1 MPANPNAF
9 VTLFPVT
16 WAPDNTEYLEQ
27 LHADRWREQLHIDQ
41 PDPTDVP
48 DENRSY
54 DIQFGT
60 GPDVARAS
68 LIVDP
73 RLDHL
78 EDLTET
84 GKEPIE
90 PGETALLEQ
99 HDAVWRVTID
109 VSTDTDPDAADDPP
123 PPHAGATDAAAR
135 MLRLMATFTEAGSAG
150 AFVPAIQQLHGSEFV
165 RTQAAKCP
173 PPGVDAEDPRAMVQA
188 MVNLFVGAW
197 DDTVDSGESDDDE
210 QSDEEPQ
217 PWLMTRGLTSFG
229 LPELETPVNSGFN
242 AAYFRLLD
250 VASGMIMQEAPYP
263 GGAQLQLGPEPFI
276 LREGP
281 RGPDDEVVPTSGTFG
296 IFSILPDS

>member
-16 WAPDNTEYLEQ
+16 WAPNNTDYLEQ
-27 LHADRWREQLHIDQ
+27 LHADRWREQLHIEQ
-41 PDPTDVP
+41 PDPDHIP
-48 DENRSY
+48 DESRSY
-54 DIQFGT
+54 PIQFGSPPHPNPAT
-60 GPDVARAS
+60 
-68 LIVDP
+68 LTVDP

-90 PGETALLEQ
+90 PGEAALLEQ
-99 HDAVWRVTID
+99 HETVWRVTVD
-109 VSTDTDPDAADDPP
+109 VTSPTDRDDDEAP
-123 PPHAGATDAAAR
+123 PPHAGATDSAAR

-173 PPGVDAEDPRAMVQA
+173 PPDVDADDPHAMVQA
-188 MVNLFVGAW
+188 LVNLFVGAR
-197 DDTVDSGESDDDE
+197 DDTVDADEIDDE
-210 QSDEEPQ
+210 QSDRDSP

-229 LPELETPVNSGFN
+229 LPELETPVDSGFN

-263 GGAQLQLGPEPFI
+263 SGAQLQLGPESFV

-281 RGPDDEVVPTSGTFG
+281 RGPQDEVVPTSGTFG
-296 IFSILPDS
+296 TFSILPDS